1 MRFAPESAKMTF
13 QRQNFDFFAPESAKI
28 AFQRQNSEFLASE
41 DAKKHLATARDFVR
55 YSSRLFPF
63 SCIYKSLILI
73 RSNACTSVSERILL

>member
-1 MRFAPESAKMTF
+1 MH
-13 QRQNFDFFAPESAKI
+13 FAPESAKI
-28 AFQRQNSEFLASE
+28 AFQRQKLDFFAPESAKMAFQRQISEFLAPE
-41 DAKKHLATARDFVR
+41 AAKKHLATARDFVR